1 MLCVAIAAA
10 AIVAANYA
18 PVVGAPVIAI
28 AIGVVITNTL
38 RGPLH
43 IGTLRVG
50 DISKLCLKGGIIL
63 LGASLDLGV
72 ILRTGAE
79 SLPVLL
85 LTIGAGLICALLIG
99 RAMNV
104 HWRMRCLIG
113 IGTTICGASA
123 IAALAPVVR
132 AKADEIAY
140 AISVIFFFNMLAV
153 FTFPTIGHLMGLSD
167 PGFGLWAGTAVND
180 TSAVVAAGFAYS
192 HDAGTIATI
201 VKLTRTTLIIPLVIG
216 FGLLMPWFEARP
228 EGDRESLAQR
238 VYQAVPVFI
247 ILFVL
252 ASLLNTLG
260 LMGQFGPER
269 ATRRPLGPGGRACGG
284 RVAGP
289 LAGLHRGGARPL
301 VLGLVT
307 WAAVALTSL
316 AHPDVD
322 ELAKTY
328 STKQDIDM
336 AIATYCCSTRTGPGP
351 AIAGRR
357 DRAGGSAGTAGTP
370 RAPGSW
376 RCRGDLTRPAR
387 PRPSRALGSGR
398 PRAGPRLTT
407 PGPHQMRCS
416 P

>member
-1 MLCVAIAAA
+1 MAIQQEIVGSTAPRIAMSSWVRFAAGSLLCVAIAAV

-43 IGTLRVG
+43 IGALRVG

-85 LTIGAGLICALLIG
+85 ITIGAGLICALLIG

-228 EGDRESLAQR
+228 ESDKESLAQR

-247 ILFVL
+247 ILFVPGI
-252 ASLLNTLG
+252 AAEHPGPDGTIR
-260 LMGQFGPER
+260 PER
-269 ATRRPLGPGGRACGG
+269 STRRPLGPGGRARGG

-289 LAGLHRGGARPL
+289 LAGLHRGRSRPL

-316 AHPDVD
+316 V
-322 ELAKTY
+322 
-328 STKQDIDM
+328 I
-336 AIATYCCSTRTGPGP
+336 
-351 AIAGRR
+351 
-357 DRAGGSAGTAGTP
+357 
-370 RAPGSW
+370 
-376 RCRGDLTRPAR
+376 
-387 PRPSRALGSGR
+387 
-398 PRAGPRLTT
+398 
-407 PGPHQMRCS
+407 QMWTNS
-416 P
+416 L

>member
-1 MLCVAIAAA
+1 MAIQQEIAVSTAPHAAVAAWVRLAAGLLLCVAIAAA
-10 AIVAANYA
+10 AVIAANYA

-85 LTIGAGLICALLIG
+85 LTIGAGLICALLLG

-132 AKADEIAY
+132 AKAEEIAY
-140 AISVIFFFNMLAV
+140 SISVIFFFNMLAV
-153 FTFPTIGHLMGLSD
+153 FMFPTIGHLMGLSD

-228 EGDRESLAQR
+228 EGDKASLVQR

-247 ILFVL
+247 ILFIL
-252 ASLLNTLG
+252 ASLLNTVG
-260 LMGQFGPER
+260 LMGQFGPSVQLLGRWVLVVALAAVGLQGHWR
-269 ATRRPLGPGGRACGG
+269 AFTGA
-284 RVAGP
+284 
-289 LAGLHRGGARPL
+289 GARPL
-301 VLGLVT
+301 LLGLVT

-316 AHPDVD
+316 A
-322 ELAKTY
+322 
-328 STKQDIDM
+328 I
-336 AIATYCCSTRTGPGP
+336 
-351 AIAGRR
+351 
-357 DRAGGSAGTAGTP
+357 
-370 RAPGSW
+370 
-376 RCRGDLTRPAR
+376 
-387 PRPSRALGSGR
+387 
-398 PRAGPRLTT
+398 
-407 PGPHQMRCS
+407 QMWTNS
-416 P
+416 L

>member
-1 MLCVAIAAA
+1 MAIQQDIAGSTAPRIAMSSWVQYAAGSLLCVAIAAA
-10 AIVAANYA
+10 AIVAADYA

-28 AIGVVITNTL
+28 ALGVVITNTL

-43 IGTLRVG
+43 IGALRVG

-63 LGASLDLGV
+63 LGASLDLGI

-85 LTIGAGLICALLIG
+85 ITIGAGLIGALVIG

-132 AKADEIAY
+132 AKAEEIAY

-153 FTFPTIGHLMGLSD
+153 FTFPTIGHLIGLSD

-260 LMGQFGPER
+260 LIGQFGPSVQLVGRWVLVVALAAVGLQGHWR
-269 ATRRPLGPGGRACGG
+269 AFTGA
-284 RVAGP
+284 
-289 LAGLHRGGARPL
+289 GARPL
-301 VLGLVT
+301 LLGLVT
-307 WAAVALTSL
+307 WAVVALASL
-316 AHPDVD
+316 VI
-322 ELAKTY
+322 
-328 STKQDIDM
+328 QM
-336 AIATYCCSTRTGPGP
+336 
-351 AIAGRR
+351 
-357 DRAGGSAGTAGTP
+357 
-370 RAPGSW
+370 
-376 RCRGDLTRPAR
+376 LTN
-387 PRPSRALGSGR
+387 AL
-398 PRAGPRLTT
+398 
-407 PGPHQMRCS
+407 
-416 P
+416 

>member
-1 MLCVAIAAA
+1 MATQQELAVSTPPRIALAANARLAAGLLLCLAIAAA
-10 AIVAANYA
+10 AIAAA
-18 PVVGAPVIAI
+18 EFVPVVGAPVIAI

-50 DISKLCLKGGIIL
+50 DVSKLCLKGGIIL

-79 SLPVLL
+79 SLPVLV
-85 LTIGAGLICALLIG
+85 LTIGIGLACALLIG
-99 RAMNV
+99 KVMDV

-132 AKADEIAY
+132 AKAEEIAY
-140 AISVIFFFNMLAV
+140 SISVIFFFNMLAV
-153 FTFPTIGHLMGLSD
+153 FIFPTIGHLMGLTD
-167 PGFGLWAGTAVND
+167 PGFGMWAGTAVND

-216 FGLLMPWFEARP
+216 FGLVMPLFEPRP
-228 EGDRESLAQR
+228 AGENASLGQR

-260 LMGQFGPER
+260 LMGQFGPNVQLVGRWVLVVALAAVGLQGHWR
-269 ATRRPLGPGGRACGG
+269 AFTGAGTRPLI
-284 RVAGP
+284 
-289 LAGLHRGGARPL
+289 
-301 VLGLVT
+301 LGLVT
-307 WAAVALTSL
+307 WIAVALSSL
-316 AHPDVD
+316 AVQAWTNS
-322 ELAKTY
+322 L
-328 STKQDIDM
+328 
-336 AIATYCCSTRTGPGP
+336 
-351 AIAGRR
+351 
-357 DRAGGSAGTAGTP
+357 
-370 RAPGSW
+370 
-376 RCRGDLTRPAR
+376 
-387 PRPSRALGSGR
+387 
-398 PRAGPRLTT
+398 
-407 PGPHQMRCS
+407 
-416 P
+416 